1 LEAQTTPRP
10 ELCYVDVGG
19 TFTDAFLVDASG
31 DFVTAKAPSTPDDV
45 SRGFF
50 RAVERAAEE
59 IGVPVERTLSGLRVL
74 GYGATL
80 ALNTVLTRRGGTP
93 GLVVTRGFEHLL
105 TMGRGKQSWTE
116 LDRPARIHPVTH
128 RMLEPLVPFERVRGV
143 SERIDCLGA
152 EQIPLYEDDVTAAVS
167 ELLDAGADAIV
178 VCFLWAF
185 LNDGHEAR
193 AAELA
198 REEVARRGLDA
209 PVVAA
214 HEVSPVIRELP
225 RANAAVFEAYAGPL
239 VRRAFAGLEGELAAS
254 GFDGELQV
262 MQSAGGLA
270 PARAVK
276 VVDTIQSGP
285 VGGLVGGRY
294 IGELYGFR
302 NAITTDVG
310 GTSFDLGLIT
320 NGKVA
325 VNREPTV
332 GRFVLGVPIA
342 EVISIGAGGGT
353 IAGLDPL
360 TGRLV
365 VGQESAGADPGPVC
379 YGRGGTE
386 PTVTDA
392 NLVLG
397 YLNPNRFAGGQMEL
411 DVAAAHAAI
420 EAGIA
425 GPLGLSVE
433 EAAAGI
439 RRIIDTRMR
448 ESIHG
453 LVVSRGFDISE
464 YHLLAFGGGGPGHVA
479 GYTEGVP
486 LAGILMFPYSSVFSA
501 FGAAAADYEHHYSQ
515 SLNLVVPPDADD
527 DDVLGFG
534 ERITAVWE
542 RLRER
547 GREQMEAE
555 GFDPAEL
562 EYRFLAMLRY
572 GRQLNDLIVTSPVER
587 IDSVADWRALID
599 AFEEQYSQT
608 YSRAARYPQA
618 GYDIFEVGL
627 VVRAPKIRPTLPR
640 AELVSERPPDAA
652 RRGTRA
658 AHFDGD
664 WLETEV
670 LGLDEMEPGNEL
682 AGPAV
687 IENPYTT
694 IVVPPGRRVRIDEY
708 RSVWMSVDA
717 AGGEGR

>member
-1 LEAQTTPRP
+1 LTRQP
-10 ELCYVDVGG
+10 ELCYIDVGG
-19 TFTDAFLVDASG
+19 TFTDAFLVDADG

-50 RAVERAAEE
+50 SAVDRAAEE
-59 IGVPVERTLSGLRVL
+59 MGLPVAETLSALRVL

-80 ALNTVLTRRGGTP
+80 ALNTVLTRRGGRP
-93 GLVVTRGFEHLL
+93 GLVITRGFEHLL

-128 RMLEPLVPFERVRGV
+128 RMLEPLIPFERVRGV

-152 EQIPLYEDDVTAAVS
+152 EQIPLYESDVEIAVG
-167 ELLDAGADAIV
+167 ELVDAGADAIV

-185 LNDGHEAR
+185 LNDSHEAR
-193 AAELA
+193 AAEIA
-198 REEVARRGLDA
+198 RELVAASGLDV

-239 VRRAFAGLEGELAAS
+239 VRRAFANLQGELAS
-254 GFDGELQV
+254 NGFDGELQV

-294 IGELYGFR
+294 VGELYGFE
-302 NAITTDVG
+302 NIITTDVG

-320 NGKVA
+320 RGKVA

-342 EVISIGAGGGT
+342 EVVSIGAGGGT
-353 IAGLDPL
+353 MAGLDPL
-360 TGRLV
+360 TRRLV

-397 YLNPNRFAGGQMEL
+397 YLNPDRFAGGQMTL
-411 DVAAAHAAI
+411 DAEAATESI
-420 EAGIA
+420 RTTIA
-425 GPLGLSVE
+425 DPLGLSVE
-433 EAAAGI
+433 EAAEGI

-479 GYTEGVP
+479 GYTDGVS

-515 SLNLVVPPDADD
+515 SLNMVVPPDATDD
-527 DDVLGFG
+527 DRVGFG
-534 ERITAVWE
+534 TRITEVWE

-555 GFDPAEL
+555 GFDPADL
-562 EYRFLAMLRY
+562 EYRPLAMLRY
-572 GRQLNDLIVTSPVER
+572 GRQLNDLEVTSPVER
-587 IDSVADWRALID
+587 IETVADWQALIG
-599 AFEEQYSQT
+599 AFEAQYSQT

-640 AELVSERPPDAA
+640 SELVSETPPDAA
-652 RRGTRA
+652 RRPRRR
-658 AHFDGD
+658 AHFDGE
-664 WLETEV
+664 WVETEI
-670 LGLDEMEPGNEL
+670 LDLDGMEPGNVV
-682 AGPAV
+682 AGPTV

-694 IVVPPGRRVRIDEY
+694 IVVPPGRTINVDEY
-708 RSVWMSVDA
+708 RSVWMSVEPG
-717 AGGEGR
+717 GGEQR

>member
-1 LEAQTTPRP
+1 MSREP
-10 ELCYVDVGG
+10 ELCYIDVGG
-19 TFTDAFLVDASG
+19 TFTDAFLVDADG
-31 DFVTAKAPSTPDDV
+31 DFVTAKAPSTPSDV
-45 SRGFF
+45 SKGFF
-50 RAVERAAEE
+50 RAIERASDEME
-59 IGVPVERTLSGLRVL
+59 LPVRETLSGLRVL
-74 GYGATL
+74 GYGATI

-93 GLVVTRGFEHLL
+93 GLIVTRGFEHLL

-128 RMLEPLVPFERVRGV
+128 RMLEPLIPFERVRGV
-143 SERIDCLGA
+143 TERIDCLGA
-152 EQIPLYEDDVTAAVS
+152 EQIPLYEDDVRAAVG
-167 ELLDAGADAIV
+167 ELLDEGADAIV
-178 VCFLWAF
+178 ICFLWSF
-185 LNDGHEAR
+185 LNDAHEAR
-193 AAELA
+193 AAEIA
-198 REEVARRGLDA
+198 REVIAERGADA
-209 PVVAA
+209 AVVTTN
-214 HEVSPVIRELP
+214 EVSPVIRELP

-239 VRRAFAGLEGELAAS
+239 VRRAFANLESELS
-254 GFDGELQV
+254 TNGFDGELQV

-270 PARAVK
+270 PARTVK

-294 IGELYGFR
+294 IGELYGFQ
-302 NAITTDVG
+302 NIITTDVG

-320 NGKVA
+320 GGKVS

-353 IAGLDPL
+353 MAGLDPL

-365 VGQESAGADPGPVC
+365 VGHESAGADPGPVC
-379 YGRGGTE
+379 YRRGGTE

-411 DVAAAHAAI
+411 DT
-420 EAGIA
+420 EASRNALREKIA
-425 GPLGLSVE
+425 EPLGLSVE

-479 GYTEGVP
+479 GYTDGVP

-501 FGAAAADYEHHYSQ
+501 FGAAAADYEHRYTH
-515 SLNLVVPPDADD
+515 SLNLVVPADATDD
-527 DDVLGFG
+527 DKLEVGR
-534 ERITAVWE
+534 RITETWE
-542 RLRER
+542 RLREQ

-562 EYRFLAMLRY
+562 EFRALAMLRY
-572 GRQLNDLIVTSPVER
+572 GRQLNDLEVTSPVER
-587 IDSVADWRALID
+587 IDTVADWQALID

-627 VVRAPKIRPTLPR
+627 VVTAPKIRPTLPR
-640 AELVSERPPDAA
+640 FELVSETPPEEAK
-652 RRGTRA
+652 RGTRLTY
-658 AHFDGD
+658 FDGEWRD
-664 WLETEV
+664 TPILA
-670 LGLDEMEPGNEL
+670 LDEMKPGNRVE
-682 AGPAV
+682 GPAV

-694 IVVPPGRRVRIDEY
+694 IVVPPGREIWVDEY
-708 RSVWMSVDA
+708 RSVWMSVQPESGKEA
-717 AGGEGR
+717 